1 MRTKTLEET
10 TFKHET
16 FKLYFQSMPK
26 VVYIEFAKKFFRFGK
41 SADLPTDKDE
51 VFVFRYY
58 VKVKNESFPEIVRDI
73 FQLR

>member
-1 MRTKTLEET
+1 
-10 TFKHET
+10 
-16 FKLYFQSMPK
+16 MPK

-51 VFVFRYY
+51 VLVFRYY
-58 VKVKNESFPEIVRDI
+58 VKVKNESFPEIVRDF